1 MIKDEWK
8 KYLRIGITVFV
19 LFLLVYYW
27 KMIENF
33 GIAVLYAMTPLIGGF
48 VTAYIVNLPLGWFE
62 RHLFGHPKS
71 KFLKSIKRPV
81 CILLSFLAMA
91 TVIFIVITL
100 ILPELMLCFDLLI
113 KELPPV
119 IEDMYKNLDDQF
131 GISKLFAD
139 QIQQN
144 FGENTNWRSLVEKA
158 ISFVTTGLG
167 GVMGS
172 IFTIVSSIF
181 STVVNIFISLILSV
195 YMLAEKERLIAGVSK
210 VTKVYV
216 KPAVKNWLDN
226 VVNVVN
232 GCFRSFFVGQCT
244 EAVIL
249 GVLCMIGMNI
259 FGFPYATMIGTLI
272 GFTALIPVAGA
283 YIGAGIGAFM
293 VFTAGSWLETLLFIV
308 FILVLQQLEGNLI
321 YPKVVGDSI
330 GLPGI
335 GVLAAVFVCGS
346 AMGIPG
352 MMIGVPITAAVYKL
366 VKQDVEEKEE
376 AREMPES
383 ASDNSPVSA
392 EDAEIVSEE

>member
-1 MIKDEWK
+1 
-8 KYLRIGITVFV
+8 
-19 LFLLVYYW
+19 
-27 KMIENF
+27 
-33 GIAVLYAMTPLIGGF
+33 
-48 VTAYIVNLPLGWFE
+48 
-62 RHLFGHPKS
+62 
-71 KFLKSIKRPV
+71 
-81 CILLSFLAMA
+81 
-91 TVIFIVITL
+91 
-100 ILPELMLCFDLLI
+100 
-113 KELPPV
+113 
-119 IEDMYKNLDDQF
+119 MYKNLDDQF

-144 FGENTNWRSLVEKA
+144 FGENANWRSIVEKA
-158 ISFVTTGLG
+158 IGFVTTGLG

-216 KPAVKNWLDN
+216 KPAVKNWLDK

-335 GVLAAVFVCGS
+335 WVLAAVFVCGS

-366 VKQDVEEKEE
+366 VKQDVKEKEE
-376 AREMPES
+376 AREMSES

>member
-33 GIAVLYAMTPLIGGF
+33 GVMFLYAMVPLLGGF
-48 VTAYIVNLPLGWFE
+48 LVAYIVNLPLSWFE
-62 RHLFGHPKS
+62 RHLFGNPKS

-119 IEDMYKNLDDQF
+119 IENMYKNLDEQF

-139 QIQQN
+139 QIQQH
-144 FGENTNWRSLVEKA
+144 FGENANWKSLVEKA
-158 ISFVTTGLG
+158 IGFVTTGLG

-172 IFTIVSSIF
+172 IFTIIASIF
-181 STVVNIFISLILSV
+181 STVINIFISLIFSV
-195 YMLAEKERLIAGVSK
+195 YMLAEKERLTSGVNR
-210 VTKVYV
+210 VTKTYV
-216 KPAVKNWLDN
+216 KPAVKNCLDN

-232 GCFRSFFVGQCT
+232 NCFRSFFVGQCT

-283 YIGAGIGAFM
+283 YIGASIGAFM
-293 VFTAGSWLETLLFIV
+293 VFTAGTWLDALLFAV

-335 GVLAAVFVCGS
+335 WVLAAVIVCGS
-346 AMGIPG
+346 AMGILG
-352 MMIGVPITAAVYKL
+352 MLIGVPVTAAVYKL
-366 VKQDVEEKEE
+366 VKQDVKEKEE
-376 AREMPES
+376 AREMSES
-383 ASDNSPVSA
+383 TSDNSTVST